1 MHATRSLTAI
11 AAFFAT
17 VNAANAGGHAI
28 GAVRAGTPQWMQMRL
43 HGLLHG
49 MPSPRAEA
57 PTSETAPSQTPS
69 LTFTFLDYPGTSY
82 TNLETINL
90 GASAHAKQYGVGVYG
105 PALAGA
111 GNYAGFLITL
121 TAPKGAM
128 SETYT
133 PVLPNE
139 SSVFPVGVNDH
150 GEIVGFLGQDES
162 STGFLLK
169 NGVVTSIIAPY
180 PDVQNTSANGITNN
194 GTIVGGYQTSND
206 SQYGFTWKNGTYTQ
220 VPPYPGASQTWP
232 WSINNKGD
240 QSGYVTDSAG
250 NTHGFLLV
258 NGAYTLLDYPGAGY
272 TIAIALNDLDQVVGF
287 YCMTAAECGGN
298 EESLNGFLYANG
310 TYTALNVPGIT
321 YNVPSGI
328 NNSGVIA
335 GSYIDT
341 NGFWHSYMATQQ

>member
-1 MHATRSLTAI
+1 M
-11 AAFFAT
+11 
-17 VNAANAGGHAI
+17 
-28 GAVRAGTPQWMQMRL
+28 
-43 HGLLHG
+43 
-49 MPSPRAEA
+49 
-57 PTSETAPSQTPS
+57 
-69 LTFTFLDYPGTSY
+69 
-82 TNLETINL
+82 
-90 GASAHAKQYGVGVYG
+90 
-105 PALAGA
+105 
-111 GNYAGFLITL
+111 
-121 TAPKGAM
+121 
-128 SETYT
+128 
-133 PVLPNE
+133 
-139 SSVFPVGVNDH
+139 
-150 GEIVGFLGQDES
+150 
-162 STGFLLK
+162 
-169 NGVVTSIIAPY
+169 VTSIIAPY

-194 GTIVGGYQTSND
+194 GIIVGGYQTSND

-232 WSINNKGD
+232 WGINNKGD

-272 TIAIALNDLDQVVGF
+272 AIAIALNDLDQVVGF